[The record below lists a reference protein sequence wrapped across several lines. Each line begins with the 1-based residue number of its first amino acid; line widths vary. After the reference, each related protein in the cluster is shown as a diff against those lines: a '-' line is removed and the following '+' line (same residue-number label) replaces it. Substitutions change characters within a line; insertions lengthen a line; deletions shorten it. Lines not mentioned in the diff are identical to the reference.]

1 MLQDYEI
8 SNLHTRTKR
17 MGKVV
22 AVVEFMLILFL
33 IQSALMLFI
42 QPQPEQAEEI
52 RFRVVAHSNT
62 PADQQLKE
70 SIQQAIAPLIHN
82 AVSQATSN
90 ADIVDNL
97 EEVDE
102 EIYRIALQMADG
114 QDVQFE
120 RKATLFPPK
129 RSGLVITPQAPYDA
143 YVLTIGSG
151 RGDNWWC
158 GLFPNVCFPEQE
170 TEKKADEEKEE
181 KVTFFIWEWIK
192 SLFS

>member
-8 SNLHTRTKR
+8 SNLNKQPKR
-17 MGKVV
+17 IGKVV
-22 AVVEFMLILFL
+22 AVIEFMLILFL

-42 QPQPEQAEEI
+42 QPQPEQAEGI
-52 RFRVVAHSNT
+52 RFRIVAHSNT

-70 SIQQAIAPLIHN
+70 SIQQAIAPLINN
-82 AVSQATSN
+82 AISQAESN
-90 ADIVDNL
+90 SEIVDNL
-97 EEVDE
+97 EQVEAT
-102 EIYRIALQMADG
+102 IFSIAKEMADG
-114 QDVQFE
+114 QDVRFE

-129 RSGLVITPQAPYDA
+129 RSGLAITPQAPYDA

-158 GLFPNVCFPEQE
+158 GLFPSVCFPEQE
-170 TEKKADEEKEE
+170 AEKKVDEEKEE